1 MQPALAFALLL
12 MSTSA
17 CFAQDAELRDRA
29 VALLERA
36 HAASIPPNL
45 PNLERVDTFSVF
57 NPDAQAREGS
67 FSRVVIQGTGRREE
81 ITFGNYHVT
90 HVWTGNTLAT
100 SEGTTT
106 LIPPEV
112 VTVMRLT
119 PILLLR
125 FDDSDVIRAIA
136 DRQIERRS
144 LHCIE
149 FDTIR
154 GQQTQNNEICVDA
167 ANGTVVSQR
176 LGNDIIENT
185 NFFTF
190 AGALYPAKITYSV
203 LNRGPQLEIAQ
214 TVTELPPETTN
225 VLTAPPDARM
235 HYLCTTYRRAI
246 GQSTPQPR
254 PGNRNG
260 GADIAVRAMIG
271 VDGKVHDPLVQS
283 SERPDLNAEA
293 LSLVSQWV
301 FLPAMCNGRPNLTEA
316 TLILHFEGR

>member
-1 MQPALAFALLL
+1 M
-12 MSTSA
+12 
-17 CFAQDAELRDRA
+17 
-29 VALLERA
+29 
-36 HAASIPPNL
+36 
-45 PNLERVDTFSVF
+45 
-57 NPDAQAREGS
+57 
-67 FSRVVIQGTGRREE
+67 VIQGTGRREE

-214 TVTELPPETTN
+214 TVTESPPETTN

-301 FLPAMCNGRPNLTEA
+301 FLPAMCNWPAKSYRSHVDTAFRGEIADADPRASLASSISLGPRGYFDVVAVFSRTCGVRA
-316 TLILHFEGR
+316 DCSGAGPIP